1 MPIKLFGPW
10 NDGYALDQYT
20 VSSEYIGD
28 DSFGRPQFI
37 NTYSEVG
44 KLLHSMKYNGH
55 YDTSEEIA
63 EKCKSFLDEW
73 LKDKK
78 IDTFVAVPPT
88 KQRFVQPVFMIGS
101 ALRKLTGVPFVQ
113 DVLEKTSPTEMK
125 SLSPD
130 ERNLTDCIVQLRP
143 AKSECNLLLID
154 DIVSTGSTAG
164 ECVRVLRR
172 DALVRDI
179 YFLAIAKTKNS

>member
-78 IDTFVAVPPT
+78 N
-88 KQRFVQPVFMIGS
+88 RHYCCS
-101 ALRKLTGVPFVQ
+101 AA
-113 DVLEKTSPTEMK
+113 D
-125 SLSPD
+125 
-130 ERNLTDCIVQLRP
+130 
-143 AKSECNLLLID
+143 
-154 DIVSTGSTAG
+154 
-164 ECVRVLRR
+164 
-172 DALVRDI
+172 
-179 YFLAIAKTKNS
+179 KTKICPTCFHDWQRSAQVDWGSFCTGCFGKDVSYRNEKPFAG